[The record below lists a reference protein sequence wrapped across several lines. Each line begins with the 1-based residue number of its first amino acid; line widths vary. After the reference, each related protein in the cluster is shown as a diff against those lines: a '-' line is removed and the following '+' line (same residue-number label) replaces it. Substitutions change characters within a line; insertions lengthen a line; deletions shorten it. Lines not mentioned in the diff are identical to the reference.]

1 MPVGTHHSF
10 PPMEGHPVRSTTRS
24 ALGIA
29 ALSLAFTSIMTAPA
43 SAQTPGPDDGSAG
56 VDPGLLSAMA
66 EELGT
71 DTAGALDV
79 LAFQDTANTT
89 TATLADETGAAYAG
103 SWLDESTR
111 TIYTAVTSADARQAA
126 ENAGAVPVEVA
137 YSIDDLESIS
147 ARLSEAG
154 PVGDVTSWWIDVT
167 TNQVVVETLGDA
179 AASEV
184 AAQIGAPADAVRVET
199 TAEAPETFATIQGG
213 IAYTINGTS
222 RCSVGFAVEGGF
234 VTAGHCGRA
243 GASTNYGTFRGS
255 SFPGDDY
262 AWVATP
268 SHTPVGTVS
277 DYAGGAVAVA
287 GSTPAAVG
295 ATVCRSGSTTG
306 WHCGQV
312 QAYNSSVR
320 YAEGTVSGL
329 IRTSVCAERGDSG
342 GSLLAGNQ
350 AQGVTSGG
358 SGNCSTGGTTYFQP
372 VNEILQAYGLRL
384 LTR

>member
-1 MPVGTHHSF
+1 M
-10 PPMEGHPVRSTTRS
+10 RSPTRS

-29 ALSLAFTSIMTAPA
+29 ALGLAFTSIMTAPA
-43 SAQTPGPDDGSAG
+43 SAQTLGPDDGAG
-56 VDPGLLSAMA
+56 QVDPGLLSAMA

-79 LAFQDTANTT
+79 LAFQDTANAT
-89 TATLADETGAAYAG
+89 TAAVADETGAAYAG

-111 TIYTAVTSADARQAA
+111 TVYTAVTTTDARQAA
-126 ENAGAVPVEVA
+126 ESAGAVPVEVA
-137 YSIDDLESIS
+137 YSIDDLEAIS
-147 ARLSEAG
+147 ARLAEIDTDA
-154 PVGDVTSWWIDVT
+154 DVTSWWIDVT
-167 TNQVVVETLGDA
+167 TNQVVVEALGDT

-234 VTAGHCGRA
+234 VTAGHCGRT

-277 DYAGGAVAVA
+277 DYAGGSVAVS

-320 YAEGTVSGL
+320 YSEGTVSGL